1 MDKLTDDVDLQNF
14 SSQCYL
20 LDLHSNNPSPST
32 YIGSSNRWIDHM
44 FGCRK
49 ISDSMTSSGSLSYLE
64 GPQSDHRGLFVD
76 LNPLILMRDAIAPMS
91 IAAYHTRML
100 KAGNPELVELYQ
112 SSMKKYDKE
121 HNMTE
126 RLDALHK
133 NRQKMSPT
141 AIRILLEK
149 WDSDQGRA
157 MKQAEK
163 QLSRP
168 QKPFEW
174 SPELRNAG
182 LIYRYWKMRLSE
194 AISNTDF
201 SSTCIPTHT
210 TTNSPPRHIIQTPT
224 TRNFS
229 HARGNQNSHQSGR
242 EAVEEMSKGLPRPKV
257 QLLSGPLGEVC
268 KRREPL
274 HPSGIQKKISH
285 R

>member
-163 QLSRP
+163 QLSRTA
-168 QKPFEW
+168 KCW
-174 SPELRNAG
+174 SDISILEDETKRGHQQHGFLFNMHTNA
-182 LIYRYWKMRLSE
+182 YNNKQ
-194 AISNTDF
+194 
-201 SSTCIPTHT
+201 PT
-210 TTNSPPRHIIQTPT
+210 TTYHS
-224 TRNFS
+224 
-229 HARGNQNSHQSGR
+229 NSHYSEFLSCPR
-242 EAVEEMSKGLPRPKV
+242 KSKLTSIR
-257 QLLSGPLGEVC
+257 QRS
-268 KRREPL
+268 
-274 HPSGIQKKISH
+274 S
-285 R
+285 